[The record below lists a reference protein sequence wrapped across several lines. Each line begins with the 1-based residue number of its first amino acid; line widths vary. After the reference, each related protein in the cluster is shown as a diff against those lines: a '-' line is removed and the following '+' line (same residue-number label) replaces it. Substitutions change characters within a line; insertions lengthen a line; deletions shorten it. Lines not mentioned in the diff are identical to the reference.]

1 MKKQREEITIKDL
14 INIFIPK
21 LWIIVIVAVVFGAF
35 IGVKTAFFESDTYTS
50 SMQIYFYNTDQQAS
64 MYDKGSD
71 AMVEISEV
79 LVKSDEFLKKIV
91 ASCPDRGLTPSYL
104 RSTISFY
111 NLKNGYLEISVT
123 TTDSTLSLEV
133 ARSIENLLPDMMIE
147 KIKDAQSFTIIES
160 PNPSNVPN
168 SKHIVKDV
176 LIATLCG
183 AVLSAVVIWVISVF
197 DVVIHD
203 KKKIEDNFD
212 IPILGV
218 IPRQEL
224 KKVVANGEEEAN

>member
-1 MKKQREEITIKDL
+1 
-14 INIFIPK
+14 
-21 LWIIVIVAVVFGAF
+21 
-35 IGVKTAFFESDTYTS
+35 
-50 SMQIYFYNTDQQAS
+50 
-64 MYDKGSD
+64 
-71 AMVEISEV
+71 
-79 LVKSDEFLKKIV
+79 
-91 ASCPDRGLTPSYL
+91 
-104 RSTISFY
+104 
-111 NLKNGYLEISVT
+111 
-123 TTDSTLSLEV
+123 LSLEV